1 MLNIVEGKTNP
12 PLKAVF
18 YGPEG
23 IGKSTMASHAPGA
36 LFIDT
41 EGGTAHMNVRRIQKP
56 ASWEELISTI
66 EEVART
72 PGICQTLILDT
83 ADWAEMQCI
92 KDICA
97 KYKVSGLESFGYG
110 KGYTYVGEEM
120 ARLLAACDKVIAAGM
135 NVIII
140 AHAKMR
146 KQELPDEQGAFD
158 RWEMKLSKQASPLLK
173 EWPDL
178 LLFLNYKTLIV
189 TSENSTKKATGG
201 KRVMYT
207 THSPVWDAKN
217 RFDLPDE
224 MDMDFAGIAHL
235 FKSAADTPAAPA
247 APADKPIDKLHA
259 MMAESNVTD
268 ADVQKVVADK
278 GHYPLETP
286 IPGYPDKFLTGWVIK
301 YWPQILE
308 IINTTNSTK
317 EDISHE

>member
-1 MLNIVEGKTNP
+1 MLNIIEGKTNP
-12 PLKAVF
+12 PLKAVI

-23 IGKSTMASHAPGA
+23 IGKSTLASHAPGA

-41 EGGTAHMNVRRIQKP
+41 EGGTAHMDVRRIP
-56 ASWEELISTI
+56 RPSSWEELISTI
-66 EEVART
+66 EEVAKT

-120 ARLLAACDKVIAAGM
+120 ARLLASCDKVVAAGM
-135 NVIII
+135 NVVII

-158 RWEMKLSKQASPLLK
+158 RWEMKLSKQAAPLMK

-178 LLFLNYKTLIV
+178 LLFLNYKTLVV

-207 THSPVWDAKN
+207 SHSPVWDAKN
-217 RFDLPDE
+217 RFNLPEE
-224 MDMDFAGIAHL
+224 MDMDFSGIAKL
-235 FKSAADTPAAPA
+235 FKDSAAPA
-247 APADKPIDKLHA
+247 APEEKPIDTLRA
-259 MMAESNVTD
+259 MMEKAGVTP
-268 ADVQKVVADK
+268 ADIQKVVSDK
-278 GHYPLETP
+278 GHYAADVPMES
-286 IPGYPDKFLTGWVIK
+286 YSDKFISGWLIK
-301 YWPQILE
+301 YWPQVLKL
-308 IINTTNSTK
+308 INNSNQMK
-317 EDISHE
+317 EDFENE

>member
-1 MLNIVEGKTNP
+1 
-12 PLKAVF
+12 
-18 YGPEG
+18 
-23 IGKSTMASHAPGA
+23 
-36 LFIDT
+36 
-41 EGGTAHMNVRRIQKP
+41 
-56 ASWEELISTI
+56 
-66 EEVART
+66 
-72 PGICQTLILDT
+72 
-83 ADWAEMQCI
+83 
-92 KDICA
+92 
-97 KYKVSGLESFGYG
+97 
-110 KGYTYVGEEM
+110 M

-178 LLFLNYKTLIV
+178 LLFLNYKTLVV

-224 MDMDFAGIAHL
+224 IDMDFAGIAHL
-235 FKSAADTPAAPA
+235 FKGAADTPAAPE
-247 APADKPIDKLHA
+247 APAAKPIDKLRA
-259 MMAESNVTD
+259 LMAEAKVTD

-286 IPGYPDKFLTGWVIK
+286 ISGYTDKFLTGWVIK

-308 IINTTNSTK
+308 IINTTNSMK